1 MTNLRHGGGIAVV
14 PFACLLWGVSAG
26 CTGAVDDETELSAP
40 TAASV
45 VQPPAGRGLEPVSL
59 PDLSSMAEPVQAQMH
74 AAQASLLSKLE
85 NPGTRPEDLGAAYGE
100 LGMLFMAAAYLD
112 AARTCFVNAQILAP
126 RDVRWPYYL
135 GRLYQAQGPLE
146 ESVAA
151 FERVLELSPGDV
163 AALVLLGDVRLAQGD
178 AAAAEPHFA
187 RALALRPG
195 LAAARFGLGR
205 AALAQRD
212 YSRAVEELESALE
225 LDPPAS
231 SIRYPL
237 GMAYRGLGDA
247 ETAEMHLRLQG
258 DIETPTPDPLKQ
270 TLDEL
275 LESPNAYNIRGG
287 RALDVGNY
295 PLAADYF
302 GKGLE
307 LAPDDPSLRHR
318 LGTALFQMGDASGAT
333 EQFEQVVR
341 MSPGHSRAQFSLGVL
356 RAASGRLEDAIDRF
370 SAALESDP
378 GYFQARAQ
386 LAAVLAGS
394 GRPEESLVHYEQLI
408 EMDPAN
414 PETNFGQALAFVRL
428 QRYVEA
434 RDRLVE
440 GRRLHPDQP
449 MFSHALARV
458 LAAAPDDRVRDGR
471 QAMAL
476 VEELLAAGQSV
487 ELGETAAMALAELGE
502 YAQAAAV
509 QRDVMAAAERAGFGD
524 VVARMARNL
533 GRYERGEP
541 SRTPFTDAELP

>member
-1 MTNLRHGGGIAVV
+1 MTTLRHGGGTTVV
-14 PFACLLWGVSAG
+14 SFACLLWSVSAG
-26 CTGAVDDETELSAP
+26 CTGAVDDETELPAP

-45 VQPPAGRGLEPVSL
+45 VQPPAGQGLEPVSL

-112 AARTCFVNAQILAP
+112 AARTSFVNAQILAP

-151 FERVLELSPGDV
+151 FERVLEMSPGDV
-163 AALVLLGDVRLAQGD
+163 AALVLLGDVHLARGD

-212 YSRAVEELESALE
+212 YSRAVEELKRALE

-237 GMAYRGLGDA
+237 AMAYRGLGDSA
-247 ETAEMHLRLQG
+247 TAEMHLRLQG

-287 RALDVGNY
+287 RALEVGNY

-302 GKGLE
+302 RKGLE

-318 LGTALFQMGDASGAT
+318 LGTALFQMGDAPGAT

-341 MSPGHSRAQFSLGVL
+341 MSPEHSRAQFSLGVL

-386 LAAVLAGS
+386 LAAALAGS
-394 GRPEESLVHYEQLI
+394 GRPEESLGHYEQLI

-476 VEELLAAGQSV
+476 VEELLESGQSV

-509 QRDVMAAAERAGFGD
+509 QRDVMAAAERAGFHN

-533 GRYERGEP
+533 RRYERGEP
-541 SRTPFTDAELP
+541 CRTPFTEAELP